1 MGPFKILG
9 VVGDGKMA
17 YRLELPAHMGKI
29 HPVFHVSLL
38 EPYHENKW
46 EGRVQELPPL
56 EEIEGKLEYEVEEI
70 LDSKIVRGKL
80 KYLVN
85 WVGYGPEEHTWEDVK
100 NVENAK
106 KKVVA
111 FHRAHSERPS
121 SDDLPQWQRVLPH
134 RR

>member
-1 MGPFKILG
+1 MTRPSQKLDVKRMGPFKILG

-17 YRLELPAHMGKI
+17 YRLELPARMGKI

-46 EGRVQELPPL
+46 EGRVQEPPPP
-56 EEIEGKLEYEVEEI
+56 EEIEGELEYEVEEI

-85 WVGYGPEEHTWEDVK
+85 
-100 NVENAK
+100 
-106 KKVVA
+106 
-111 FHRAHSERPS
+111 
-121 SDDLPQWQRVLPH
+121 
-134 RR
+134 